1 MLDYPLDLLGRVM
14 DATPLAR
21 TRALD
26 SAAVR
31 RISTDS
37 RKVKPGD
44 LFFAIQGE
52 TFDGHR
58 FIADALRKGAAGA
71 VADRERVP
79 EDALSAGPVLA
90 VADPLLALGSL
101 AAWHRNRFPVRVVAV
116 TGSVGK
122 TTTKDLIA
130 AVLSRK
136 YNTLKSPGN
145 LNAEIGL
152 PLTLFELGPKHEVLV
167 VEMAMRG
174 PGQIRYL
181 ARIARPDAA
190 VITNIGLSHMELLGS
205 QDAIAEAKAELLDF
219 LPHGGT
225 ALLNADDGY
234 YDFLRSRVPPEA
246 TTLPFAL
253 DAADSAAVTGS
264 YIGPAVGFSQPSTLN
279 PQPRARRLGSS
290 CILRG
295 PGGHGP
301 HAVTLP
307 LLGRHNLRNAL
318 AAAAVG
324 LTLGVD
330 WPAIVEGL
338 EAADISAMRMAVHEL
353 AEGGLLIDDAY
364 NASSPET
371 MLAALDVLGE
381 LPYERKTAVLG
392 SMLELGPA
400 AGDAHRLVGEAVA
413 AGGIDRLVTV
423 GEGGARMAE
432 AAIGAGMPPAG
443 VVRCETNREALEQ
456 LRRSR
461 GPGEAILVK
470 GSRGVAMEQIVTG
483 LREAA

>member
-14 DATPLAR
+14 DATPLGR
-21 TRALD
+21 GSALRPG
-26 SAAVR
+26 AVR

-37 RKVKPGD
+37 RTVERGD

-52 TFDGHR
+52 NFDGHR
-58 FIADALRKGAAGA
+58 FITDALRKGAAGA
-71 VADRERVP
+71 VAGRERVP
-79 EDALSAGPVLA
+79 EDALSAGVVLA

-101 AAWHRNRFPVRVVAV
+101 AAWHRNRFPIKVVAV

-122 TTTKDLIA
+122 TTTKDLVA

-136 YNTLKSPGN
+136 FRTLKSPGN

-152 PLTLFELGPKHEVLV
+152 PLTLFDLGPNHEVLV

-181 ARIARPDAA
+181 ARIARPDVA

-205 QDAIAEAKAELLDF
+205 QDAIADAKAELLDF
-219 LPHGGT
+219 LPRGG
-225 ALLNADDGY
+225 AAVLNADDRY
-234 YDFLRSRVPPEA
+234 FDFLRSRVPPEA
-246 TTLPFAL
+246 TTVPFGL
-253 DAADSAAVTGS
+253 DTRDGAAVTGS
-264 YIGPAVGFSQPSTLN
+264 YLGPAIGPAVDAGSRIGS
-279 PQPRARRLGSS
+279 RCVLG
-290 CILRG
+290 G
-295 PGGHGP
+295 VGVATP
-301 HAVTLP
+301 HPLTLP
-307 LLGRHNLRNAL
+307 LLGRHNLSNAL
-318 AAAAVG
+318 AATAVG

-330 WPAIVEGL
+330 WSAVIPGL
-338 EAADISAMRMAVHEL
+338 ESADISAMRMAVHEL
-353 AEGGLLIDDAY
+353 PEGCLLIDDAY

-400 AGDAHRLVGEAVA
+400 AGEAHRRVGEAVA

-423 GEGGARMAE
+423 GEGGSRMAD
-432 AAIGAGMPPAG
+432 AALGAGMPP
-443 VVRCETNREALEQ
+443 VRVFRCETNQEALEQ
-456 LRRSR
+456 LQASR
-461 GPGEAILVK
+461 QPSEAILVK
-470 GSRGVAMEQIVTG
+470 GSRGVAMEQIVAG